1 MLRVNLEEKRLL
13 IQRIQNLPTLPATLA
28 RIIEVVENPSSTAS
42 ELGEVISRDQSL
54 SSMILKLVNSA
65 FYGHLRQI
73 SSISHATVI
82 LGFQTVK
89 TMALGVSVFH
99 SSPSRDGDSLDKR
112 RLWIHSL
119 AVATCAKR
127 LASTL
132 EGVRGS
138 DEETVFLAGLLH
150 DIGKVVFDNVF
161 SEDYRNVLRL
171 ARNERMWIGDAEK
184 KILEMDHAEAGSLLA
199 RKWQFPYPVINAI
212 RRHHDPLNGGEEGS
226 ESVIDSLVSVAD
238 YVCRKIK
245 LGHGGDDE
253 EAELNPTAARRLRVT
268 DEILAR
274 TIQRMESER
283 EEIEK
288 FTFD

>member
-1 MLRVNLEEKRLL
+1 M
-13 IQRIQNLPTLPATLA
+13 PATLA
-28 RIIEVVENPSSTAS
+28 RIIEVVENPSSTAA

-132 EGVRGS
+132 DSVRGS

-161 SEDYRNVLRL
+161 SEDYRSVLRL

-184 KILEMDHAEAGSLLA
+184 RILEMDHAEAGSLLA
-199 RKWQFPYPVINAI
+199 RKWQFPDPVINAI
-212 RRHHDPLNGGEEGS
+212 RRHHDPLNDGEDGS

-245 LGHGGDDE
+245 LGYSGDDE
-253 EAELNPTAARRLRVT
+253 ETELNPTAARRLGLT
-268 DEILAR
+268 DEILE
-274 TIQRMESER
+274 TIIQKMESER